1 MADLERAVSVSPG
14 NSLWLA
20 QLGEGYGLAGD
31 LTKAR
36 DVLRQIKELARTEYV
51 SPYQFVY
58 VYTGLGEIDR
68 ALDLLERAVAERS
81 GPAYA
86 IKGSF
91 LLKPLRYQPRFQA
104 LLRQMKLA

>member
-1 MADLERAVSVSPG
+1 
-14 NSLWLA
+14 
-20 QLGEGYGLAGD
+20 
-31 LTKAR
+31 
-36 DVLRQIKELARTEYV
+36 LRQIKELARTEYV

-58 VYTGLGEIDR
+58 VHTGLGEIDR

-86 IKGSF
+86 TKGSF

-104 LLRQMKLA
+104 LLREMKLA

>member
-1 MADLERAVSVSPG
+1 M
-14 NSLWLA
+14 
-20 QLGEGYGLAGD
+20 
-31 LTKAR
+31 
-36 DVLRQIKELARTEYV
+36 LRRIKELARREYV
-51 SPYQFVY
+51 SPYQYVY
-58 VYTGLGEIDR
+58 VHTGLGEIDR

-104 LLRQMKLA
+104 LLREMKLA